1 MCYTCFMEYFDICS
15 ENGIPTG
22 QICSRKEA
30 HEKGIL
36 HRTSH
41 VWIVRQA
48 AGGWQ
53 ILMQKRSLEKDSF
66 PGLYDTSSAGHIP
79 AGDEPLPSALREL
92 KEELG
97 LDAKPEELVYAGHFY
112 IRYEQVFH
120 GALFRD
126 NEYANVYVYRGGKGP
141 CAGALSA
148 DLLDIS
154 GLTLQESE
162 VDEVRWFDLE
172 AVREE
177 IRTDRSRFCVAAESL
192 EVLREFLAEHA
203 ASG

>member
-1 MCYTCFMEYFDICS
+1 MKLLRI
-15 ENGIPTG
+15 EN
-22 QICSRKEA
+22 KESGRYLKKYDLVYENKEGKEKHYEIVSH
-30 HEKGIL
+30 HEI
-36 HRTSH
+36 
-41 VWIVRQA
+41 
-48 AGGWQ
+48 
-53 ILMQKRSLEKDSF
+53 
-66 PGLYDTSSAGHIP
+66 
-79 AGDEPLPSALREL
+79 
-92 KEELG
+92 
-97 LDAKPEELVYAGHFY
+97 AKPEDLVYAGHFY

-126 NEYANVYVYRGGKGP
+126 NEYANVFVYRGGKGP

-162 VDEVRWFDLE
+162 VDEVQWFDLE
-172 AVREE
+172 EVREE

-192 EVLREFLAEHA
+192 EVLRGFLAEHA

>member
-1 MCYTCFMEYFDICS
+1 MEYFDICS

-41 VWIVRQA
+41 VWIVCRA

-66 PGLYDTSSAGHIP
+66 PGLFDTSSAGHIP

-97 LDAKPEELVYAGHFY
+97 LDAKPEDLVYAGHFY

-126 NEYANVYVYRGGKGP
+126 NEYANVFVYRGGGSLSSD
-141 CAGALSA
+141 ALDLSA
-148 DLLDIS
+148 
-154 GLTLQESE
+154 LTLQKSE
-162 VDEVRWFDLE
+162 VDEVQWFDLE

-192 EVLREFLAEHA
+192 EVLKQFLEKQP
-203 ASG
+203 ASV

>member
-41 VWIVRQA
+41 VWIVRRKED
-48 AGGWQ
+48 GWQ
-53 ILMQKRSLEKDSF
+53 ILLQKRSPEKDSF

-79 AGDEPLPSALREL
+79 AGDDPLPSALREL

-97 LDAKPEELVYAGHFY
+97 LDAKPEDLVYAGHFY

-126 NEYANVYVYRGGKGP
+126 NEYANVFVYQGG
-141 CAGALSA
+141 GALSSDA
-148 DLLDIS
+148 LDLS
-154 GLTLQESE
+154 VLTLQKSE
-162 VDEVRWFDLE
+162 VDEVQWFDLE

-192 EVLREFLAEHA
+192 EVLRQFLAEHA